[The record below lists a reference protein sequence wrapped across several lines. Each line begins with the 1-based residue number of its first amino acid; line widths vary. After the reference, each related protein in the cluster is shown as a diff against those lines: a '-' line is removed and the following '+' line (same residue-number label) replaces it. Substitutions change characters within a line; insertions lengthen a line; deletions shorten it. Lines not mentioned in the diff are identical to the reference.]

1 MDKQLIAEA
10 MEKVEI
16 VDIYL
21 YGSTVSRHDEIH
33 QNNIPEGMV
42 QQDKLAVSVDL
53 LEPIE
58 AGEDG
63 ADSLLRARIDYG
75 VRFVLLSKAG
85 DEDSVHVLAE
95 ITACFAATYR
105 YQDGLSEAAISEFMR
120 YNAVHNTWPFWREHA
135 LRMSAEARLPCPT
148 IPLMKPV
155 G

>member
-1 MDKQLIAEA
+1 MDKKLIAEA
-10 MEKVEI
+10 TEKVEI

-21 YGSTVSRHDEIH
+21 YGSSLSRHDEIH
-33 QNNIPEGMV
+33 QHDIPEGMV
-42 QQDKLAVSVDL
+42 QQDKMAVSVDL

-58 AGEDG
+58 AVEDG

-75 VRFVLLSKAG
+75 VRFVLLPERGDAG
-85 DEDSVHVLAE
+85 SVHVLAE

-135 LRMSAEARLPCPT
+135 LRMSAEARLPRPT